1 MNEKN
6 VLTNLRIQLIEKTLH
21 CLEGKS
27 PKEHLIELGKQIQKE
42 PDIKQDM
49 ALVQSIGLLEFLA
62 KQITLGN
69 NDVLTPALVQ
79 ESYTHIL
86 EQLTPCPRYIS

>member
-1 MNEKN
+1 MNN
-6 VLTNLRIQLIEKTLH
+6 QHILTGLRIQLIEKVLH

-27 PKEHLIELGKQIQKE
+27 SKENLIELARSLHKQ
-42 PDIKQDM
+42 PDIHRDVQ
-49 ALVQSIGLLEFLA
+49 LLQSIGLLEFLA

-86 EQLTPCPRYIS
+86 EQLTPGPRYIS

>member
-1 MNEKN
+1 MNNKQG
-6 VLTNLRIQLIEKTLH
+6 LTQLRIQLIEKVLH

-27 PKEHLIELGKQIQKE
+27 SKEHLIELAQTIHKE
-42 PDIKQDM
+42 PGIQTDIPLM
-49 ALVQSIGLLEFLA
+49 QSIGLLEFMA

-69 NDVLTPALVQ
+69 DDVITPALVQ

-86 EQLTPCPRYIS
+86 EQLTPGPRYIS